1 MVRTLISLDPK
12 LKTWLDRQ
20 AKREGVS
27 TAELVRRALER
38 YRTQGEGKERDPKR
52 RAVLNVRGVWRGPEP
67 LAYQRALRAE
77 WSAE

>member
-38 YRTQGEGKERDPKR
+38 YRAQGEGKDRDPKR
-52 RAVLNVRGVWRGPEP
+52 RVLLSVRGIWRGPDP
-67 LAYQRALRAE
+67 LAYQRAMRAE
-77 WSAE
+77 WGGE